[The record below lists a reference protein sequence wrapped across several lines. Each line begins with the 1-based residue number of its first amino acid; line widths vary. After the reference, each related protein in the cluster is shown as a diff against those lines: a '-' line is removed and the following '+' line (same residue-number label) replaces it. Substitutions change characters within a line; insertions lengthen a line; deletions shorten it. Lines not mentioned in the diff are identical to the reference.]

1 MMAEHL
7 LRILFRCKI
16 LWFLPVA
23 LFGCAGLIRQ
33 PERAPVVEEH
43 TWTLPTLCAQRAQD
57 YERAGDLRRAL
68 YSWEIVRAFDRDNV
82 ELLQKITRLKE
93 VIRTKA
99 EEHYERGVKY
109 FQRNDAQAARREFLA
124 TLFYDPGHTQ
134 ALEYVKLRLAQQEVK
149 SYQTRKGDTAR
160 TIAKKEYADQRL
172 AYLVAYFNDLSEE
185 AELEPGLTLQLPILP
200 TSFGKRRPHTDDVV
214 DMARALYQAGEYDQS
229 VSVTRGVLADDP
241 AQKEAAEPMRA
252 STYEKGRSLLREKRY
267 VEALKVFRGVM
278 PDYRDVRQIIQILE
292 KNLQNEAESHYKK
305 GLVFYRSGDLDKAIE
320 EWQET
325 LRLNPIHPQA
335 GQDLKKASRQRE
347 RLNRA
352 H

>member
-23 LFGCAGLIRQ
+23 LFGCAGLIPQ

-43 TWTLPTLCAQRAQD
+43 TWALPTVYAQRAQD

-68 YSWEIVRAFDRDNV
+68 YSWEIVHAFDRGNV
-82 ELLQKITRLKE
+82 ELLQKISRLKE

-99 EEHYERGVKY
+99 EEHFAKGVSY
-109 FQRNDAQAARREFLA
+109 VRASDTQGARREFLA
-124 TLFYDPGHTQ
+124 TLFYDPDHTQ
-134 ALEYVKLRLAQQEVK
+134 ALGYLKFKLVQQDSM
-149 SYQTRKGDTAR
+149 SYQTTRGDTAR
-160 TIAKKEYADQRL
+160 TIAKKEYGDQKL
-172 AYLVAYFNDLSEE
+172 AFLVAYFNDLSEE

-200 TSFGKRRPHTDDVV
+200 TTFGKRRPHTEDMV

-229 VSVTRGVLADDP
+229 VSVAKGVLANEP
-241 AQKEAAEPMRA
+241 AQKEAAELMRA
-252 STYEKGRSLLREKRY
+252 STYETGRSLLRDKRY
-267 VEALKVFRGVM
+267 VEALKVFRGLK

-292 KNLQNEAESHYKK
+292 KNLQTEAESHYKK
-305 GLVFYRSGDLDKAIE
+305 GLAYYSSGDLDKAIE

-325 LRLNPIHPQA
+325 LRLNPTHPQA

>member
-1 MMAEHL
+1 MMAEQL

-16 LWFLPVA
+16 LWFLPVS
-23 LFGCAGLIRQ
+23 LFGCAGLIPE

-43 TWTLPTLCAQRAQD
+43 SWTLPTDYAQRAQD
-57 YERAGDLRRAL
+57 YERAGDLQRAL
-68 YSWEIVRAFDRDNV
+68 FSWEIVRAFDRDNA
-82 ELLQKITRLKE
+82 ELLQRTTRLKE

-109 FQRNDAQAARREFLA
+109 FQSNDAPAARKEFLA
-124 TLFYDPGHTQ
+124 TLFYDPGHKQ
-134 ALEYVKLRLAQQEVK
+134 ALEYVKLRLAQQELRF
-149 SYQTRKGDTAR
+149 YQTRRGDTAR
-160 TIAKKEYADQRL
+160 SIAKKEYADQKL

-200 TSFGKRRPHTDDVV
+200 TTFGKRQPHREDMV
-214 DMARALYQAGEYDQS
+214 DMARALYQAGEYEQS
-229 VSVTRGVLADDP
+229 VSVAKGVLANEP
-241 AQKEAAEPMRA
+241 AEKEAAELMRA
-252 STYEKGRSLLREKRY
+252 STYETGRMLLREKRY
-267 VEALKVFRGVM
+267 VEALKVFRGLK

-292 KNLQNEAESHYKK
+292 KNLQGEAESHYKK
-305 GLVFYRSGDLDKAIE
+305 GLVYYSSGDLDRAIE

-325 LRLNPIHPQA
+325 LRLNPTHPQA
-335 GQDLKKASRQRE
+335 GQDVKKARRQRE

>member
-1 MMAEHL
+1 MAEHL
-7 LRILFRCKI
+7 LRILFWCKI
-16 LWFLPVA
+16 PWFLPVA
-23 LFGCAGLIRQ
+23 LFGCAGLIPQ

-43 TWTLPTLCAQRAQD
+43 TWTLPTVYVQRAQD

-68 YSWEIVRAFDRDNV
+68 YSWEVVRAFDRANV

-93 VIRTKA
+93 VIRSKA

-160 TIAKKEYADQRL
+160 TIAKKEYADQKL

-200 TSFGKRRPHTDDVV
+200 TTFGKRRPHTEDMV
-214 DMARALYQAGEYDQS
+214 DMAKALYQAGEYEQS
-229 VSVTRGVLADDP
+229 VSVAEGVLANEP
-241 AQKEAAEPMRA
+241 AQKEATELMRA
-252 STYEKGRSLLREKRY
+252 STYETGRMLLREKRY
-267 VEALKVFRGVM
+267 VEALKVFRRLK

-305 GLVFYRSGDLDKAIE
+305 GLVYYSSGDLDNAIK

-325 LRLNPIHPQA
+325 LRLNPTHPQA